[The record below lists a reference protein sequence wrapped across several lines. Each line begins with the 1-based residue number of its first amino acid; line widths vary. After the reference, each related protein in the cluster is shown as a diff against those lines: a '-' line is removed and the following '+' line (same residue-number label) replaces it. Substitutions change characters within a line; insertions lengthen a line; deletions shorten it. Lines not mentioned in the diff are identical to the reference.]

1 MNNMNNMSNINIIN
15 FNGKKYMVKRLYDL
29 VVSFP
34 IPNNKK
40 EEYLP
45 TDIFFPYNNILKI
58 IKSNL
63 INRNYNK
70 TEKAIL
76 LLRKN
81 QIIELK
87 ENIDE
92 GYYNIPKGIYKVID
106 GEAFFKL
113 HYKYIIKNINNN
125 NQFKLV
131 ISARNDINLRNIYVY
146 IPIEKD
152 NALTKFVKKISLN
165 YNSVNIIQKLWEN
178 RDNNGDYSFFGYKSH
193 SNILIL
199 NCEFISAQLRFPTKK
214 YKLNLNDLS
223 NNLKN
228 NNNNN
233 LNDASYLLL
242 YLLYFNNL
250 INYDKKINEEI
261 LIKAL
266 FIGEYI
272 ALDEELIKYIK
283 KILTEFFSIVLI
295 NSENSEN

>member
-1 MNNMNNMSNINIIN
+1 MNNMTNTNIIN

-45 TDIFFPYNNILKI
+45 TDRFLPFNNKLDI
-58 IKSNL
+58 IKNGNSM
-63 INRNYNK
+63 NRNYNK
-70 TEKAIL
+70 TEKAII

-87 ENIDE
+87 RDIKFK
-92 GYYNIPKGIYKVID
+92 GRIPKGVYKVID
-106 GEAFFKL
+106 GEQFLWL

-125 NQFKLV
+125 NEFELV
-131 ISARNDINLRNIYVY
+131 ISKSDNLNLRNIYVY

-178 RDNNGDYSFFGYKSH
+178 RDKTGDYLFFGYKSH

-199 NCEFISAQLRFPTKK
+199 NSGFVNAQLRFPSKK
-214 YKLNLNDLS
+214 KNKLNLKNLS
-223 NNLKN
+223 LN
-228 NNNNN
+228 NNNNK
-233 LNDASYLLL
+233 LSDASYLLL

-250 INYDKKINEEI
+250 INYDKEINEEI

-266 FIGEYI
+266 FIGDYI
-272 ALDEELIKYIK
+272 ALDEELINYIK
-283 KILTEFFSIVLI
+283 KILTDFFSDELI
-295 NSENSEN
+295 NSEN

>member
-1 MNNMNNMSNINIIN
+1 MNNMTNTNIIN
-15 FNGKKYMVKRLYDL
+15 FNGKNYMVKRLYDL

-45 TDIFFPYNNILKI
+45 TDIFFPYNNRLDI
-58 IKSNL
+58 IKGNL
-63 INRNYNK
+63 MNRNYNK

-87 ENIDE
+87 ENIKN
-92 GYYNIPKGIYKVID
+92 GYKTIPKGIYKVID
-106 GEAFFKL
+106 GEAFFKY
-113 HYKYIIKNINNN
+113 HYTYIIKDINNN
-125 NQFKLV
+125 NQFELV
-131 ISARNDINLRNIYVY
+131 IGKRDDLNLRNIYVY

-199 NCEFISAQLRFPTKK
+199 NCGFIDAQLRFPTKK
-214 YKLNLNDLS
+214 YKLNLNNLS
-223 NNLKN
+223 NNLK

-250 INYDKKINEEI
+250 INYDKQINEKI

-272 ALDEELIKYIK
+272 TLNEELIKYIK
-283 KILTEFFSIVLI
+283 KILNDFFSIELI

>member
-1 MNNMNNMSNINIIN
+1 MNNMNNMTNTNIIN
-15 FNGKKYMVKRLYDL
+15 FNGKKYIVKRLYDL

-45 TDIFFPYNNILKI
+45 TDIFLPFNNNLDI
-58 IKSNL
+58 IKGNL

-81 QIIELK
+81 QIIEIK
-87 ENIDE
+87 KNIQKLPKI
-92 GYYNIPKGIYKVID
+92 IPKGIYKVID
-106 GEAFFKL
+106 GEAIFWL
-113 HYKYIIKNINNN
+113 HYKYIIKNIKDNIE
-125 NQFKLV
+125 FELV
-131 ISARNDINLRNIYVY
+131 ISKGNDLNLRNIYVY

-178 RDNNGDYSFFGYKSH
+178 RDKTGDYSFFGYKSH

-199 NCEFISAQLRFPTKK
+199 NSGFINGQLRFSSKK
-214 YKLNLNDLS
+214 YKLNLNNLS

-228 NNNNN
+228 NNN
-233 LNDASYLLL
+233 LIDASYLLL

-250 INYDKKINEEI
+250 INYDKEINEEI

-266 FIGEYI
+266 FIPD
-272 ALDEELIKYIK
+272 ALWGGSSALWSD
-283 KILTEFFSIVLI
+283 
-295 NSENSEN
+295 

>member
-1 MNNMNNMSNINIIN
+1 MNSTNNMTNTNIIN

-40 EEYLP
+40 DEYLP
-45 TDIFFPYNNILKI
+45 TDSFLPFNNKLDI
-58 IKSNL
+58 IKNGNSM
-63 INRNYNK
+63 NRNYNK
-70 TEKAIL
+70 TEKAII

-87 ENIDE
+87 KDITFK
-92 GYYNIPKGIYKVID
+92 GRIPKGVYKVID
-106 GEAFFKL
+106 GEQFLWL

-125 NQFKLV
+125 NEFELV
-131 ISARNDINLRNIYVY
+131 ISKRDNLNLRNIYVY

-178 RDNNGDYSFFGYKSH
+178 RDNTGDYSFFGYKSH

-199 NCEFISAQLRFPTKK
+199 NSGFINGQLSFSNKK
-214 YKLNLNDLS
+214 YKLNLNNLS

-228 NNNNN
+228 NNN
-233 LNDASYLLL
+233 LIDASYLLL

-250 INYDKKINEEI
+250 INYDKEINEEI

-266 FIGEYI
+266 LIGDYI
-272 ALDEELIKYIK
+272 ALDEELINYIK
-283 KILTEFFSIVLI
+283 KILTDFFSVELI
-295 NSENSEN
+295 NSEN

>member
-1 MNNMNNMSNINIIN
+1 MNNMNNMTNTNIIN

-45 TDIFFPYNNILKI
+45 TDIFLPFNNKLDI
-58 IKSNL
+58 IKKSNL
-63 INRNYNK
+63 MNRNYNK
-70 TEKAIL
+70 TEKAII

-87 ENIDE
+87 KDYIFKDR
-92 GYYNIPKGIYKVID
+92 IPKGIYKVID
-106 GEAFFKL
+106 GEAIFWL

-125 NQFKLV
+125 IEFELV
-131 ISARNDINLRNIYVY
+131 ISKGNDLNLRNIYVY

-178 RDNNGDYSFFGYKSH
+178 RDKTGDYSFFGYKSH

-199 NCEFISAQLRFPTKK
+199 NSGFINEQLSFPNKK
-214 YKLNLNDLS
+214 YKLNLNNLS
-223 NNLKN
+223 NSLKN
-228 NNNNN
+228 NNNN
-233 LNDASYLLL
+233 LIDASYLLL

-250 INYDKKINEEI
+250 INYDKEINEEI

-266 FIGEYI
+266 LIGDYI
-272 ALDEELIKYIK
+272 ALDEELINYIK
-283 KILTEFFSIVLI
+283 KILTDFFRYNIT
-295 NSENSEN
+295 NSEN

>member
-1 MNNMNNMSNINIIN
+1 MNNITN

-40 EEYLP
+40 EEYLQ
-45 TDIFFPYNNILKI
+45 TDIFFPFNNRLDI
-58 IKSNL
+58 IKGNL

-87 ENIDE
+87 ENIVV
-92 GYYNIPKGIYKVID
+92 GYQIIPKGIYKVID
-106 GEAFFKL
+106 GEAFVKI
-113 HYKYIIKNINNN
+113 HYNYIIKNINNN
-125 NQFKLV
+125 NEFKLV
-131 ISARNDINLRNIYVY
+131 ISAHNDINLRNIYVY

-199 NCEFISAQLRFPTKK
+199 NCGFIGAQLRYSTKK
-214 YKLNLNDLS
+214 YKLNLNNLS
-223 NNLKN
+223 NNLK
-228 NNNNN
+228 NNNN

-250 INYDKKINEEI
+250 INYDKQINEKI

-272 ALDEELIKYIK
+272 GLDKELIKYIK
-283 KILTEFFSIVLI
+283 KILSDFFSIKI